1 MANTI
6 DVFKKIGY
14 TKGTFHEKMN
24 TVKNR
29 NGKDITEAGGI
40 KKRWQE
46 YRELFK
52 KCLNDLDNQS
62 SLITHKESDILDCE
76 IKWALGSIIM
86 KKKKKKERKKERKKL
101 GGDRIPA
108 ELF

>member
-14 TKGTFHEKMN
+14 TKGTFHEKMS

-46 YRELFK
+46 YRELLK
-52 KCLNDLDNQS
+52 KCLNDLDNQA
-62 SLITHKESDILDCE
+62 SLITHLESDILDCE
-76 IKWALGSIIM
+76 VKWALGSIVM
-86 KKKKKKERKKERKKL
+86 KKKKEKKRKRKKERRKEKN
-101 GGDRIPA
+101 
-108 ELF
+108 

>member
-6 DVFKKIGY
+6 DFFKKIGY

-24 TVKNR
+24 TVNNR

-62 SLITHKESDILDCE
+62 SLITHIESDILDCE
-76 IKWALGSIIM
+76 VKWALGSIIM
-86 KKKKKKERKKERKKL
+86 KKKKERKKEGKKKTW
-101 GGDRIPA
+101 R
-108 ELF
+108 